1 METCTI
7 AARRS
12 GRGRFRSNRGGKRSE
27 SCDRVLIMRYHLMT
41 EVSPEDVLKRA
52 REFYTEHAR
61 IEVEPAGP
69 DGIRIFGDIGTAD
82 IRVDRH
88 HGHTNVHAQTDRMVG
103 LDITDLTKRFLYSLG
118 HI

>member
-1 METCTI
+1 METCVL

-12 GRGRFRSNRGGKRSE
+12 GRGRLPLQPGRKRYE
-27 SCDRVLIMRYHLMT
+27 SCDRVLNMRYHVMT
-41 EVSPEDVLKRA
+41 EVSPEDVLQRA

-61 IEVEPAGP
+61 VEVEPAGP
-69 DGIRIFGDIGTAD
+69 AGVRVSGDIGTAD

-88 HGHTNVHAQTDRMVG
+88 HGHTNVHAHTDRPVG

>member
-12 GRGRFRSNRGGKRSE
+12 GRGRFRSNRIGERSE
-27 SCDRVLIMRYHLMT
+27 SCDRVMNMRYHVMT
-41 EVSPEDVLKRA
+41 EVSPEDVLQRA

-61 IEVEPAGP
+61 VEVESAGPAGVRVS
-69 DGIRIFGDIGTAD
+69 GVIGTAD
-82 IRVDRH
+82 IKVDRH
-88 HGHTNVHAQTDRMVG
+88 HGHTNVHVHTDRPVG

>member
-7 AARRS
+7 AARQS
-12 GRGRFRSNRGGKRSE
+12 GRGRFRSNRNGKRSE
-27 SCDRVLIMRYHLMT
+27 SCDRVQNMRYHVMT
-41 EVSPEDVLKRA
+41 EVSPEDVLQRA

-61 IEVEPAGP
+61 VEVDSAGP
-69 DGIRIFGDIGTAD
+69 DGVRIFGEIGTAD
-82 IRVDRH
+82 IEVDRH
-88 HGHTNVHAQTDRMVG
+88 HGHTNVHARTDRPVG